1 MRANITVALFAK
13 LKLNHKLHLQ
23 VNCSSLSFSCP
34 VCVCSKKCC
43 AQPWLCKYGNKLTP
57 TPIVNTTQPHTYTHS
72 DHHTNSHPHT
82 HTHTHSEHHTNSHSL
97 THTPIVNTTQT
108 QTHTHSEHHTNSHPL
123 TLTHTHSEHHTNSHS
138 HTHTHIHHTTSLTHI
153 VNTSPPLSHT

>member
-43 AQPWLCKYGNKLTP
+43 AQPWLCKYGNKRTR
-57 TPIVNTTQPHTYTHS
+57 THTRTRG
-72 DHHTNSHPHT
+72 THT
-82 HTHTHSEHHTNSHSL
+82 HTHTH
-97 THTPIVNTTQT
+97 THTQNTQNKHAHSQTYRVSRSINSDLDMPSGRMRGMAAKHVLNRSIFGFLSPLPKDTQCQAHVSPQPPHIT
-108 QTHTHSEHHTNSHPL
+108 AVKYLLCTN
-123 TLTHTHSEHHTNSHS
+123 
-138 HTHTHIHHTTSLTHI
+138 
-153 VNTSPPLSHT
+153 